1 MNITIFTP
9 SSHVEKLKQQ
19 ARKLKK
25 ELGLAHH
32 EALDQVAKK
41 SHYLHWHH
49 VTEMAAITEPTEYAH
64 RNGLLVAFDD
74 SEAELVSNPFIQ
86 TDLAW
91 YFCEE
96 ELWKTYLEIEDEED
110 PEFHDLPEQEQ
121 RQYFHEYLESLVFFR
136 FTGKKI
142 PQSVEDALK
151 LTNEYSFWSPR
162 YVWLKSKLYDTYGT
176 PATDQDGNIV
186 GVRF

>member
-9 SSHVEKLKQQ
+9 SSHVEKLKQK
-19 ARKLKK
+19 ARKLKR
-25 ELGLAHH
+25 ELGLSHH

-41 SHYLHWHH
+41 FYYHHWHH
-49 VTEMAAITEPTEYAH
+49 VIEMAAITAPTEEAY
-64 RNGLLVAFDD
+64 RNGLLVTFDV
-74 SEAELVSNPFIQ
+74 SEADLDSDFFVQ
-86 TDLAW
+86 ADLAR

-121 RQYFHEYLESLVFFR
+121 RQYFNEYLDSLVFFR
-136 FTGKKI
+136 FTGENI
-142 PQSVEDALK
+142 PQSIEDALK
-151 LTNEYSFWSPR
+151 LTNECSFWSPM
-162 YVWLKSKLYDTYGT
+162 YVWIKGKIYDTYGA
-176 PATDQDGNIV
+176 PATDQDGNVV